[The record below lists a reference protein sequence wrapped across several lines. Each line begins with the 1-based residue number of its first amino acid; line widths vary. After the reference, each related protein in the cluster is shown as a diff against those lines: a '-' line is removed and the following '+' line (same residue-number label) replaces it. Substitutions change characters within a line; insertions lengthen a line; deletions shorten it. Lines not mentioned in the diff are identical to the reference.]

1 MRWAAVNVTGSAGAV
16 FVTRKIISR
25 ADPDITGI
33 TGAASTMVNT
43 EKGHAREK

>member
-16 FVTRKIISR
+16 FVTRKISG
-25 ADPDITGI
+25 ADQGITGI

-43 EKGHAREK
+43 EKGHA